1 MNLSI
6 IIVTYNSAGVIDSCL
21 ESLGPWAEHSLVVD
35 NASSDQ
41 TAELVR
47 ARGVRLLTMPG
58 NLGFARAVNQ
68 GVRASQGQGVCLL
81 NPDCLATPELF
92 SLGLDALGSGEKLI
106 AAPALDDHGQ
116 AVPGRQ
122 PGYSRLKLA
131 HDLMVLGWPC
141 PRALAWMP
149 RLPGY
154 HDDSWQWAHG
164 ACLFIRRE
172 LFLSLGGLATSYF
185 MYMEDVELGLKLHQ
199 AGGLV
204 VELPYTLPHLT
215 AQGSKVT
222 NARRRWLLARGRL
235 KFAAKHY
242 GYFFAVGLGLIT
254 LPGMWAKGVLK

>member
-6 IIVTYNSAGVIDSCL
+6 IIVTYNSAGVIRDCL
-21 ESLGPWAEHSLVVD
+21 ESLGPWAKHALVVD

-41 TAELVR
+41 TTELVR
-47 ARGVRLLTMPG
+47 ARGVRLLDMPG

-68 GVRASQGQGVCLL
+68 GVRASKGQAVCLL

-92 SLGLDALGSGEKLI
+92 YLGLDALRSGEKLI

-116 AVPGRQ
+116 TVPGRQ

-141 PRALAWMP
+141 PQSLTWMP

-154 HDDSWQWAHG
+154 HDRSWHWAHG
-164 ACLFIRRE
+164 ACLFIRRD
-172 LFLSLGGLATSYF
+172 LFLSLGGLAINYF

-199 AGGLV
+199 AGGRV
-204 VELPYTLPHLT
+204 VELPYNMPHLT
-215 AQGSKVT
+215 AQGAKVT
-222 NARRRWLLARGRL
+222 DARRRWLLARGRL
-235 KFAAKHY
+235 KYAAKHY
-242 GYFFAVGLGLIT
+242 GYIFAVGLGLIT
-254 LPGMWAKGVLK
+254 LPGMWAKGVRK